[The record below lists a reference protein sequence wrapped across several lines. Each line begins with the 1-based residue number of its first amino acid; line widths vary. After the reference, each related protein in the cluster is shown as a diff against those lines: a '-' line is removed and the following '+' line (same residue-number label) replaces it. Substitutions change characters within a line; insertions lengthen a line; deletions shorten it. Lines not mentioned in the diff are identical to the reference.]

1 MAVAMKGMRPVED
14 NGRALLMTES
24 NALKPVVGC
33 VLVNWNGRADTMACL
48 ESLMLQQYASLRV
61 VVVDNGSADG
71 SVGAIRTAFPQ
82 VTVLEAGKN
91 LGFTA
96 GSNLGIECAVKNGA
110 DFVWL
115 LNNDTVAPP
124 DTCGKLV
131 AKAMLEPKAGLIG
144 SVLYYMHDPG
154 RVQAWGGGDI
164 TVWMGRSTHFSGTVA
179 LGPTSYL
186 TFASVLIPREVLLR
200 VGILYE
206 GSFMYWDDSDYA
218 LRVTKAGYGLAVA
231 EDTAILHK
239 EGGSATRRSP
249 VVDRY
254 STTAGLHFLR
264 RHAAAPW
271 FSMPLFV
278 ALKLGNR
285 VVRLEGE
292 NVRGVWLGVR
302 DYWAQRGKVFRERL

>member
-1 MAVAMKGMRPVED
+1 MKGPRSVGD
-14 NGRALLMTES
+14 NGRDLLMTES
-24 NALKPVVGC
+24 NALKPVVYC

-48 ESLMLQQYASLRV
+48 ESLMLQQYAALRV
-61 VVVDNGSADG
+61 IVVDNGSSDG
-71 SVGAIRTAFPQ
+71 SVEAIRAAFPQ
-82 VTVLEAGKN
+82 VTVLEAGAN
-91 LGFTA
+91 LGFSR
-96 GSNLGIECAVKNGA
+96 GNNLGLERAVAEGA

-131 AKAMLEPKAGLIG
+131 AKAAVEPKAGLIG
-144 SVLYYMHDPG
+144 SVLYYMHDPAK
-154 RVQAWGGGDI
+154 VQAWGGGEL
-164 TVWMGRSTHFSGTVA
+164 TVWLGRSTHFVKPTS
-179 LGPTSYL
+179 LGPNSYL

-206 GSFMYWDDSDYA
+206 GSFMYWDDSDFA
-218 LRVTKAGYGLAVA
+218 LRVTEAGYGLAVA

-239 EGGSATRRSP
+239 EGGSAVGRSP

-254 STTAGLHFLR
+254 STAAGLHFMR

-278 ALKLGNR
+278 VLKLVNR
-285 VVRLEGE
+285 MVRLEGK
-292 NVRGVWLGVR
+292 NVLGVWLGVR

>member
-1 MAVAMKGMRPVED
+1 
-14 NGRALLMTES
+14 
-24 NALKPVVGC
+24 
-33 VLVNWNGRADTMACL
+33 VNWNGRADTMACL
-48 ESLMLQQYASLRV
+48 ESLMLQQYASLWAI
-61 VVVDNGSADG
+61 VVDNGSDDG
-71 SVGAIRTAFPQ
+71 SVAAIRAAFPQ
-82 VTVLEAGKN
+82 VTVLETGKN

-96 GSNLGIECAVKNGA
+96 GSNAGIERAVQDGA

-115 LNNDTVAPP
+115 LNNDTVVPP

-131 AKAMLEPKAGLIG
+131 AKAMQEPKAGLIG

-154 RVQAWGGGDI
+154 KVQAWGGGEL
-164 TVWMGRSTHFSGTVA
+164 TVWMGRSRHFTRPEP

-206 GSFMYWDDSDYA
+206 GSFMYWDDSDFA
-218 LRVTKAGYGLAVA
+218 LRVTTAGYGLAVA

-239 EGGSATRRSP
+239 EGGSAERRSP

-254 STTAGLHFLR
+254 STAAGLHFLR

-271 FSMPLFV
+271 FSMPLF
-278 ALKLGNR
+278 AGLKLVNR
-285 VVRLEGE
+285 VLRMEGA

-302 DYWAQRGKVFRERL
+302 DYLGQRGMAFRERL